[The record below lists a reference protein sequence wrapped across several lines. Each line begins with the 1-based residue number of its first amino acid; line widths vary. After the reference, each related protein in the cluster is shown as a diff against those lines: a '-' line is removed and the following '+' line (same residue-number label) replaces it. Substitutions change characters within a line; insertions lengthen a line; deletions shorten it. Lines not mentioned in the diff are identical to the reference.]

1 MYTEEN
7 QSSSVIKGI
16 RKYALI
22 LLVLVAAVVL
32 SFNTIEDNDAGE
44 ILVIQSL
51 SGDLKVVYEPGPTW
65 QGLGRVT
72 HYKRSSQINFLAPK
86 EKEYIGTEYDK
97 SLPVKFNDGGHAWIS
112 GSIRIDLPLD
122 ENKMKKV
129 HSTYRNQE
137 NIEEQLVN
145 TNISKSIFMTGP
157 LMSSKESYA
166 EKRNDLIY
174 YIEDQSSKGVYKTKT
189 ISVRE
194 VDALTNTE
202 KAVSKVEIVMIKG
215 NPYRQEK
222 SSIEEFGIRLYSIS
236 INDIRYDKTVE
247 AQIQSQQKAIM
258 SVQTAIANAKRAE
271 QDAITTAKQ
280 GEANAAKAKW
290 EQEVIKSKLVTQAE
304 AAKDVANLAVQ
315 TANLNKQKDI
325 LEGEGIAAKKRL
337 VMQADGALTQKLATY
352 EKVQRFW
359 AEAFANYEG
368 SLVPTYVSGG
378 GSAGNAGF
386 NFMELMSAKAAKD
399 LGLDLKNK

>member
-1 MYTEEN
+1 MKDE
-7 QSSSVIKGI
+7 
-16 RKYALI
+16 
-22 LLVLVAAVVL
+22 
-32 SFNTIEDNDAGE
+32 
-44 ILVIQSL
+44 
-51 SGDLKVVYEPGPTW
+51 
-65 QGLGRVT
+65 
-72 HYKRSSQINFLAPK
+72 
-86 EKEYIGTEYDK
+86 IGTEYDK

-112 GSIRIDLPLD
+112 GSIRIDLPLN

-137 NIEEQLVN
+137 SIEEQLVN

-166 EKRNDLIY
+166 EKRNDLIF
-174 YIEDQSSKGVYKTKT
+174 YIEDQSSRGVYKTKT
-189 ISVRE
+189 ISVKE
-194 VDALTNTE
+194 LDDLTNTE
-202 KAVSKVEIVMIKG
+202 KIVNKVEIVTVKG
-215 NPYRQEK
+215 SPYRQEK

-236 INDIRYDKTVE
+236 INDIRYSKDVE
-247 AQIQSQQKAIM
+247 AQIQTQQRSIM
-258 SVQTAIANAKRAE
+258 SLQTAIANAKRAE

-304 AAKDVANLAVQ
+304 AAKSVAELAVQ

-337 VMQADGALTQKLATY
+337 IMQADGALTQKLATY
-352 EKVQRFW
+352 EKTMKYW
-359 AEAFANYEG
+359 SDAFGNYG
-368 SLVPTYVSGG
+368 GCLVPTYVSGG
-378 GSAGNAGF
+378 GSTGNAGF

-399 LGLDLKNK
+399 LGLNLNNK